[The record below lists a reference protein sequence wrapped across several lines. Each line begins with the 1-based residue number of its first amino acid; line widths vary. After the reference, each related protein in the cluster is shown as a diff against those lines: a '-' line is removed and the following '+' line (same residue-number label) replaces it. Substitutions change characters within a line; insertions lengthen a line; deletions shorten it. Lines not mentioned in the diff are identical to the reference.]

1 MASGGSAGATRL
13 PTHVKTELYRELYFA
28 ERARREQIRGSIGT
42 PSAALAFAA
51 FNFSILAD
59 ELEVGLLP
67 APVPA
72 AIVALMGLAV
82 LAAIVS
88 ALNIV
93 LVEWNFVYHEPP
105 DLAEVCQT
113 EALLR
118 RESRGE
124 ASDRPPREP
133 DEAWIAREM
142 DRTLAGAFYVAYA
155 RYLAGNG
162 RSARR
167 RTSAQRFVVA
177 ALVFLIAAYALLP
190 FQGAPVSPAEL
201 VR

>member
-1 MASGGSAGATRL
+1 MRT
-13 PTHVKTELYRELYFA
+13 PTDVKTELYRDLYFA

-59 ELEVGLLP
+59 EVAVGLLP
-67 APVPA
+67 QPVPM
-72 AIVALMGLAV
+72 AIVLLMALAV
-82 LAAIVS
+82 ACAVVS

-105 DLAEVCQT
+105 DLREISET
-113 EALLR
+113 EAQLR
-118 RESRGE
+118 RDSRGE
-124 ASDRPPREP
+124 ASDPPPRTV
-133 DEAWIAREM
+133 DEDWVAREL
-142 DRTLAGAFYVAYA
+142 DRTLAGAFYVAYC

-177 ALVFLIAAYALLP
+177 ALVFLIGAYVLLP
-190 FQGAPVSPAEL
+190 FQGAPASPAQL
-201 VR
+201 VQ

>member
-1 MASGGSAGATRL
+1 MPGDPDGTQRL
-13 PTHVKTELYRELYFA
+13 PTHVKTELYRDLYFA

-59 ELEVGLLP
+59 ELQVGLLP
-67 APVPA
+67 QAVPT
-72 AIVALMGLAV
+72 AIVVLMGLAV
-82 LAAIVS
+82 IAAVVS

-105 DLAEVCQT
+105 DLPEVCET

-118 RESRGE
+118 REARAE
-124 ASDRPPREP
+124 ASDRPPRVS
-133 DEAWIAREM
+133 DEGWVAREL
-142 DRTLAGAFYVAYA
+142 DCTLAGAFYVAYA

-201 VR
+201 VQ

>member
-1 MASGGSAGATRL
+1 MPGDPDGAQRL
-13 PTHVKTELYRELYFA
+13 PTHVKTELYRDLYFA

-67 APVPA
+67 QAVPT
-72 AIVALMGLAV
+72 AIV
-82 LAAIVS
+82 
-88 ALNIV
+88 V

-105 DLAEVCQT
+105 DLAEVCET

-118 RESRGE
+118 RESKGE
-124 ASDRPPREP
+124 ASESPPREP
-133 DEAWIAREM
+133 DEGWIAREM

-190 FQGAPVSPAEL
+190 FQGAPVSPAGL
-201 VR
+201 VQ